1 MPTPHENPSVT
12 FLYSGD
18 RIRPEARAA
27 IEAPPEQEIVLRT
40 NQTAKLYGFAAVS
53 LAIGCLGAFYW
64 FTKERPFTIA
74 DYLTSAVGFL
84 FFWIAWLAFWAAV
97 RGYPQL
103 AILGHRIAYSLGPS
117 RAKVYDLNLLGPAE
131 VAVVRNRRARD
142 SLSLAFRDRRDY
154 EALDATGMM
163 EPVAVDG
170 ARVRIPLDF
179 LAGHDRRLAD
189 EIAEVVN
196 ARRAL
201 ALAPLSLSDAEIDA
215 RNAAFV
221 ERRRWGWVWPVL
233 AVGLIWLLGLL
244 LRLSE
249 QVTVG

>member
-1 MPTPHENPSVT
+1 MPQPDNPARN
-12 FLYSGD
+12 FLYAGD
-18 RIRPEARAA
+18 HIRPEARAA

-40 NQTAKLYGFAAVS
+40 NQTQQLYWLAAVS
-53 LAIGCLGAFYW
+53 LVIGLLGAFYF

-84 FFWIAWLAFWAAV
+84 FFWVAWRLGWSAF

-103 AILGHRIAYSLGPS
+103 AILGHRIAYSMGPKS
-117 RAKVYDLNLLGPAE
+117 ARVLDLNLLGPAE
-131 VAVVRNRRARD
+131 VVVVRNRRAPN

-163 EPVAVDG
+163 EPVGVDG
-170 ARVRIPLDF
+170 AKAWIPLDG
-179 LAGHDRRLAD
+179 LTGNNRERA
-189 EIAEVVN
+189 EEVAEVVN

-201 ALAPLSLSDAEIDA
+201 ALTPLTLSDAEIDA
-215 RNAAFV
+215 RNASFV
-221 ERRRWGWVWPVL
+221 QKRRWGWLLSLGAFGFLW
-233 AVGLIWLLGLL
+233 LIVLL